1 MFSNQKYQTILAV
14 IVSIGLFFLFAYN
27 LDRTNFTKLITLYL
41 GLFIPFLYFMKKEK
55 MNFPFL
61 VAIAILFRLVFLFTI
76 PNLSQDFYRFIWD
89 GRMIFEGLNPYISLP
104 QTFIEQRNFPVNQA
118 VDLYAGM
125 GNLNGSHFTN
135 YPPINQLNFLIA
147 AIFSNSSIL
156 GAVIVLRLQIILA
169 DIGIIYFGKKILER
183 LNLPIHHIFL
193 YALNPFIIIELTGN
207 LHFESVMLFFLM
219 WSLYLLLQK
228 KWLWAAVVLGISVS
242 VKLIPLLF
250 LPLFFQWFKNQ
261 TVIAN
266 YHSELAEEKVKQ
278 SHLDK
283 EITSSLTPRNDTKL
297 SFLRRQES
305 KHKRRWIPAFAGMT
319 KLILF
324 SLIVI
329 VVNIILFL
337 PFLSSELIS
346 SYTNSVGLWFL
357 NFEFNASLYYIARE
371 IGYLFRGWNEIAII
385 GKILPAIAVVF
396 LAIIT
401 FFRKNKSPQQL
412 ITALLIGLSFYYF
425 TTTTMHPWYLSTLVL
440 LSVFTKYRY
449 AIVWSVV
456 MILSYQAYANNP
468 WRENLWFVGLEYSF
482 VFGVLTYEA
491 IKLRE
496 SKLTTNN

>member
-14 IVSIGLFFLFAYN
+14 IVSIGLFFLFGYD
-27 LDRTNFTKLITLYL
+27 LDRTNFTQLTSLYL

-61 VAIAILFRLVFLFTI
+61 VAIAILFRLVFLIAI

-89 GRMIFEGLNPYISLP
+89 GRMILEGLNPYISLP
-104 QTFIEQRNFPVNQA
+104 QNFIEQRSFPINQA
-118 VDLYAGM
+118 VDLYTGM
-125 GNLNGSHFTN
+125 GDLNGSHFTN
-135 YPPINQLNFLIA
+135 YPPVNQLSFLIA
-147 AIFSNSSIL
+147 AILSNSSIL
-156 GAVIVLRLQIILA
+156 GAVVILRLQIILA

-207 LHFESVMLFFLM
+207 LHFESVMLFFLV

-228 KWLWAAVVLGISVS
+228 KWMWAAVILGISVS

-250 LPLFFQWFKNQ
+250 LPLFFQWFTLRQ
-261 TVIAN
+261 AQG
-266 YHSELAEEKVKQ
+266 KQ
-278 SHLDK
+278 SLSND
-283 EITSSLTPRNDTKL
+283 EITSSQVPRNDTKL

-305 KHKRRWIPAFAGMT
+305 SNYNKWIPAFAGMT
-319 KLILF
+319 KF
-324 SLIVI
+324 VAFCVIVI
-329 VVNIILFL
+329 LVNIILFL

-346 SYTNSVGLWFL
+346 SYSNSVGLWFR

-385 GKILPAIAVVF
+385 GKILPTIAVAF
-396 LAIIT
+396 LVIIT

-425 TTTTMHPWYLSTLVL
+425 TTTTMHSWYLSTLVL

-449 AIVWSVV
+449 AIVWSVAV
-456 MILSYQAYANNP
+456 ILSYQAYANTP
-468 WRENLWFVGLEYSF
+468 WKENLWFVGLEYAI
-482 VFGVLTYEA
+482 VFGVLFWEVL
-491 IKLRE
+491 KLKR
-496 SKLTTNN
+496 KQLTTNN